1 MKYPGWNPMIIEPR
15 IRNNICVTAHP
26 LGCAAQVK
34 AQINYVKARDRIESP
49 KRVLVIGASNG
60 YGLAARIVSTF
71 SSTASTIGVAYER
84 PGTKSKTGTAG
95 WYNIESFKKE
105 AVTDGYQA
113 WNINGDAF
121 SEEIKSQVLNIIRQ
135 NLGELDFLVYSIA
148 APRRMD
154 PQTGELYST
163 VIKPIGNTFTSK
175 TVDFLSGKV
184 SEISAEPATE
194 EEIAHTIKVMGG
206 EDWRLWIEKL
216 QNGGVLAENFL
227 TIAFSYIGPDF
238 TKAIYR
244 DGTIGKAKED
254 LENSANQINNV
265 LASLGGKAIVSI
277 NKALVTRASAVIPA
291 VPLYISLLYKVM
303 KEKNLHEGCIQQI
316 YRLYHDFLFANNPPA
331 FDHKGRIRMDDWEMN
346 QDVQKKVAEL
356 WEQVTTENLSQL
368 ADIDGLRQEFL
379 RHHGFG
385 MPGVEYGRDV
395 EPDIF

>member
-1 MKYPGWNPMIIEPR
+1 MIIRPK
-15 IRNNICVTAHP
+15 IRRNICLTAHP

-95 WYNIESFKKE
+95 WYNIESFKKQAE
-105 AVTDGYQA
+105 TDGYQA

-121 SEEIKSQVLNIIRQ
+121 SEGLKSQVLDSIRE
-135 NLGELDFLVYSIA
+135 NLGEVDFLVYSIA

-154 PQTGELYST
+154 PHTGELYST

-184 SEISAEPATE
+184 SEITAEPATE
-194 EEIAHTIKVMGG
+194 EEIAHTVKVMGG
-206 EDWRLWIEKL
+206 EDWRLWIEMLK
-216 QNGGVLAENFL
+216 NGGVLAENFL

-254 LENSANQINNV
+254 LENSADQINDV
-265 LASLGGKAIVSI
+265 LAPLKGKAIVSI

-316 YRLYHDFLFANNPPA
+316 YRLYHHFLFTDGPA
-331 FDHKGRIRMDDWEMN
+331 AVDHKGRIRLDDWEMS

-356 WEQVTTENLSQL
+356 WAQVTTENLSQL

-385 MPGVEYGRDV
+385 KPGVEYGLDV

>member
-1 MKYPGWNPMIIEPR
+1 MIIEPK
-15 IRNNICVTAHP
+15 IRRNICLTAHP

-34 AQINYVKARDRIESP
+34 AQINYVKARDRIDSP

-84 PGTKSKTGTAG
+84 PGTKSRTGTAG

-105 AVTDGYQA
+105 AETEGYQA

-121 SEEIKSQVLNIIRQ
+121 SQEIKAQVLDIIRE
-135 NLGELDFLVYSIA
+135 NLGEIDFLVYSIA

-163 VIKPIGNTFTSK
+163 VIKPIGETFTSK

-184 SEISAEPATE
+184 SETTAEPATE
-194 EEIAHTIKVMGG
+194 KEIAHTVKVMGG
-206 EDWRLWIEKL
+206 EDWRLWVEML
-216 QNGGVLAENFL
+216 QNGDALAENFL

-254 LENSANQINNV
+254 LENSGDQINKV
-265 LASLGGKAIVSI
+265 LAPRGGKAIISV

-316 YRLYHDFLFANNPPA
+316 YRLYHDFLFADSAPPL
-331 FDHKGRIRMDDWEMN
+331 DDKGRIRLDDWEMR

-356 WEQVTTENLSQL
+356 WQKVTTDNLSQL

-385 MPGVEYGRDV
+385 MPGVDYGRDV

>member
-1 MKYPGWNPMIIEPR
+1 MIIEPR

-26 LGCAAQVK
+26 LGCAAQIK
-34 AQINYVKARDRIESP
+34 AQINYVEARDKIESP

-105 AVTDGYQA
+105 AETDGYQA

-121 SEEIKSQVLNIIRQ
+121 SEEIKSQVLDIIRE

-184 SEISAEPATE
+184 SEITAEPATE
-194 EEIAHTIKVMGG
+194 EEIAHTVKVMGG
-206 EDWRLWIEKL
+206 EDWRLWIEMLK
-216 QNGGVLAENFL
+216 NGGVLAENFL

-254 LENSANQINNV
+254 LENSVDQINNV
-265 LASLGGKAIVSI
+265 LAPLKGKAIVSI

-316 YRLYHDFLFANNPPA
+316 YRLYHDFLFTDNPPA
-331 FDHKGRIRMDDWEMN
+331 FDRKGRIRLDDWEMS

>member
-1 MKYPGWNPMIIEPR
+1 MIIRPK
-15 IRNNICVTAHP
+15 IRRNICLTAHP

-95 WYNIESFKKE
+95 WYNIESFKKQAE
-105 AVTDGYQA
+105 TDGYQA

-121 SEEIKSQVLNIIRQ
+121 SEGLKSQVLDSIRE
-135 NLGELDFLVYSIA
+135 NLGEVDFLVYSIA

-154 PQTGELYST
+154 PHTGELYST

-184 SEISAEPATE
+184 SEITAEPATE
-194 EEIAHTIKVMGG
+194 EEIAHTVKVMGG
-206 EDWRLWIEKL
+206 EDWRLWIEMLK
-216 QNGGVLAENFL
+216 NGGVLAKNFL

-254 LENSANQINNV
+254 LENSADQINDV
-265 LASLGGKAIVSI
+265 LAPLKGKAIVSI

-316 YRLYHDFLFANNPPA
+316 YRLYHHFLFTDGPA
-331 FDHKGRIRMDDWEMN
+331 PVDHKGRIRLDDWEMS

-356 WEQVTTENLSQL
+356 WAQVTTENLSQL

-385 MPGVEYGRDV
+385 MPGVEYGLDV

>member
-1 MKYPGWNPMIIEPR
+1 MIIRPK
-15 IRNNICVTAHP
+15 IRRNICLTAHP

-95 WYNIESFKKE
+95 WYNIESFKKQAE
-105 AVTDGYQA
+105 TDGYQA

-121 SEEIKSQVLNIIRQ
+121 SEGLKSQVLDSIRE
-135 NLGELDFLVYSIA
+135 NLGEVDFLVYSIA

-154 PQTGELYST
+154 PHTGELYST

-184 SEISAEPATE
+184 SEITAEPATE
-194 EEIAHTIKVMGG
+194 EEIAHTVKVMGG
-206 EDWRLWIEKL
+206 EDWRFWIEMLK
-216 QNGGVLAENFL
+216 NGGVLAENFL

-254 LENSANQINNV
+254 LENSVDQINNV
-265 LASLGGKAIVSI
+265 LAPLKGKAIVSI

-316 YRLYHDFLFANNPPA
+316 YRLYHHFLFTDGPA
-331 FDHKGRIRMDDWEMN
+331 AVDHKGRIRLDDWEMS

-356 WEQVTTENLSQL
+356 WAQVTTENLSQL

-385 MPGVEYGRDV
+385 MPGVEYGLDV

>member
-1 MKYPGWNPMIIEPR
+1 MIIEPK

-49 KRVLVIGASNG
+49 KRVLVIGGSNG

-71 SSTASTIGVAYER
+71 SSGASTVGVAFER
-84 PGTKSKTGTAG
+84 PGTKSKIATAG
-95 WYNIESFKKE
+95 WYNIESFKQEAEKE
-105 AVTDGYQA
+105 GYQA

-121 SEEIKSQVLNIIRQ
+121 SQEIKSQVFDIIRE
-135 NLGELDFLVYSIA
+135 NLGEIDFLVYSIA

-154 PQTGELYST
+154 PQTGELYSS
-163 VIKPIGNTFTSK
+163 VIKPIGKKLTSK
-175 TVDFLSGKV
+175 TVDFLTGEV

-194 EEIAHTIKVMGG
+194 EEIAHTVKVMGG
-206 EDWRLWIEKL
+206 EDWRFWIEML
-216 QNGGVLAENFL
+216 HNGGVLAENFL
-227 TIAFSYIGPDF
+227 TIGFSYIGPNF

-254 LENSANQINNV
+254 LENTAVQINELLTP
-265 LASLGGKAIVSI
+265 LAGKAIISI

-303 KEKNLHEGCIQQI
+303 KEKKLHEGCIQQM
-316 YRLYHDFLFANNPPA
+316 YRLYHDFLFTTAPPSV
-331 FDHKGRIRMDDWEMN
+331 DHKGRIRIDDWEMRE
-346 QDVQKKVAEL
+346 DVQNEVAKL
-356 WEQVTTENLSQL
+356 WERVTTENLNGL
-368 ADIDGLRQEFL
+368 ADIQGLREEFL

-385 MPGVEYGRDV
+385 MPGVDYNQDV
-395 EPDIF
+395 DPDIF

>member
-1 MKYPGWNPMIIEPR
+1 MIIEPK
-15 IRNNICVTAHP
+15 IRRNICLTAHP
-26 LGCAAQVK
+26 FGCAAQVK
-34 AQINYVKARDRIESP
+34 AQINYVEARDRIDSP

-71 SSTASTIGVAYER
+71 SSAAPTIGVAYER

-105 AVTDGYQA
+105 AEAAGYQA

-121 SEEIKSQVLNIIRQ
+121 SREIKAQVLEIIRE
-135 NLGELDFLVYSIA
+135 NLGEIDFLVYSIA

-184 SEISAEPATE
+184 SEITAEPATE
-194 EEIAHTIKVMGG
+194 EEIAHTVKVMGG
-206 EDWRLWIEKL
+206 EDWRLWVEML

-254 LENSANQINNV
+254 LENSGDQINKV
-265 LASLGGKAIVSI
+265 LAPCRGKAIISV

-316 YRLYHDFLFANNPPA
+316 YRLYHDFLFADSAPTL
-331 FDHKGRIRMDDWEMN
+331 DDRGRIRLDDWEMR
-346 QDVQKKVAEL
+346 QDVQKKVAEM
-356 WEQVTTENLSQL
+356 WQEVTTENLSQL

-385 MPGVEYGRDV
+385 MPGVDYGRDV

>member
-1 MKYPGWNPMIIEPR
+1 MIIEPK
-15 IRNNICVTAHP
+15 IRRNICLTAHP
-26 LGCAAQVK
+26 FGCAAQVK
-34 AQINYVKARDRIESP
+34 AQINYVEARDRIDSP

-71 SSTASTIGVAYER
+71 SSAAPTIGVAYER

-105 AVTDGYQA
+105 AEAAGYQA

-121 SEEIKSQVLNIIRQ
+121 SREIKAQVLEIIRE
-135 NLGELDFLVYSIA
+135 NLGEIDFLVYSIA

-184 SEISAEPATE
+184 SEITAEPATE
-194 EEIAHTIKVMGG
+194 EEIAHTVKVMGG
-206 EDWRLWIEKL
+206 EDWRLWVEML

-254 LENSANQINNV
+254 LENSGDQINKV
-265 LASLGGKAIVSI
+265 LAPCRGKAIISV

-316 YRLYHDFLFANNPPA
+316 YRLYHDFLFADSAPPL
-331 FDHKGRIRMDDWEMN
+331 DDKGRIRLDDWEMR
-346 QDVQKKVAEL
+346 QDVQEKVAGL
-356 WEQVTTENLSQL
+356 WQEVTTENLSQL

>member
-1 MKYPGWNPMIIEPR
+1 MIIRPK
-15 IRNNICVTAHP
+15 IRRNICLTAHP

-95 WYNIESFKKE
+95 WYNIESFKKQAE
-105 AVTDGYQA
+105 TDGYQA

-121 SEEIKSQVLNIIRQ
+121 SEGLKSQVLDSIRE
-135 NLGELDFLVYSIA
+135 NLGEVDFLVYSIA

-154 PQTGELYST
+154 PHTGELYST

-184 SEISAEPATE
+184 SEITAEPATE
-194 EEIAHTIKVMGG
+194 EEIAHTVKVMGG
-206 EDWRLWIEKL
+206 EDWRLWIEMLK
-216 QNGGVLAENFL
+216 NGGVLAENFL

-254 LENSANQINNV
+254 LENSADQINDV
-265 LASLGGKAIVSI
+265 LAPLKGKAIVSI

-316 YRLYHDFLFANNPPA
+316 YRLYHHFLFTDGPA
-331 FDHKGRIRMDDWEMN
+331 AVDHKGRIRLDDWEMS

-356 WEQVTTENLSQL
+356 WAQVTTENLSQL

-385 MPGVEYGRDV
+385 MPGVEYGLDV

>member
-1 MKYPGWNPMIIEPR
+1 
-15 IRNNICVTAHP
+15 

-34 AQINYVKARDRIESP
+34 AQINFVKARDKIASP

-60 YGLAARIVSTF
+60 YGLASRIVSTF
-71 SSTASTIGVAYER
+71 SSSASTIGVAYER

-95 WYNIESFKKE
+95 WYNIASFKKE
-105 AVTDGYQA
+105 AEADGYQA

-121 SEEIKSQVLNIIRQ
+121 SEEIKSQILDIIRE

-154 PQTGELYST
+154 PHTGELYST

-184 SEISAEPATE
+184 SEITAEPATE
-194 EEIAHTIKVMGG
+194 EEIAHTVKVMGG
-206 EDWRLWIEKL
+206 EDWRLWIETL

-238 TKAIYR
+238 TQAIYR
-244 DGTIGKAKED
+244 HGTIGKAKKD
-254 LENSANQINNV
+254 LENSAHQINKG
-265 LASLGGKAIVSI
+265 LAPLGGHAIISV

-291 VPLYISLLYKVM
+291 VPLYIALLYKVM
-303 KEKNLHEGCIQQI
+303 KERNLHEGCIQQI
-316 YRLYHDFLFANNPPA
+316 YRLYHDFLFTDNPTA
-331 FDHKGRIRMDDWEMN
+331 FDHKGRIRLDDWEMS

-368 ADIDGLRQEFL
+368 ADVDGLRQEFL

-385 MPGVEYGRDV
+385 MPGVEYGRDI

>member
-1 MKYPGWNPMIIEPR
+1 MIIKPK
-15 IRNNICVTAHP
+15 IRRNICLTAHP

-34 AQINYVKARDRIESP
+34 AQINYVKARDRIENP

-95 WYNIESFKKE
+95 WYNIESFKKQAE
-105 AVTDGYQA
+105 TDGYQA

-121 SEEIKSQVLNIIRQ
+121 SEWLKSQVLDSIRE
-135 NLGELDFLVYSIA
+135 NLGEVDFLVYSIA

-154 PQTGELYST
+154 PHTGELYST

-184 SEISAEPATE
+184 SEITAEPATE
-194 EEIAHTIKVMGG
+194 EEIAHTVKVMGG
-206 EDWRLWIEKL
+206 EDWRLWIEMLK
-216 QNGGVLAENFL
+216 NGGVLAENFL

-254 LENSANQINNV
+254 LENSADQINDV
-265 LASLGGKAIVSI
+265 LAPLKGKAIVSI

-316 YRLYHDFLFANNPPA
+316 YRLYHHFLFTDGPA
-331 FDHKGRIRMDDWEMN
+331 AVDHKGRIRLDDWEMS

-356 WEQVTTENLSQL
+356 WAQVTTENLSQL

-379 RHHGFG
+379 RHHGLG
-385 MPGVEYGRDV
+385 MPGVEYGLDV

>member
-1 MKYPGWNPMIIEPR
+1 MIIEPK
-15 IRNNICVTAHP
+15 IRNNICLTAHP

-34 AQINYVKARDRIESP
+34 AQINYVKARGRIESP

-84 PGTKSKTGTAG
+84 PGTKSRTGTAG
-95 WYNIESFKKE
+95 WYNIESFKKQAE
-105 AVTDGYQA
+105 TEGYQA
-113 WNINGDAF
+113 WNLNGDAF
-121 SEEIKSQVLNIIRQ
+121 SKEIKSQVLDTIRE
-135 NLGELDFLVYSIA
+135 NLGEVDFLVYSIA

-154 PQTGELYST
+154 PHTGELYST
-163 VIKPIGNTFTSK
+163 VIKPIGNEFTAR

-184 SEISAEPATE
+184 REITTEPATE
-194 EEIAHTIKVMGG
+194 EEIAHTVKVMGG
-206 EDWRLWIEKL
+206 EDWRLWVEML
-216 QNGGVLAENFL
+216 QKGGVLAENFL

-254 LENSANQINNV
+254 LENSAERINEV
-265 LASLGGKAIVSI
+265 LAPLGGKAIISV

-316 YRLYHDFLFANNPPA
+316 CRLYHDFLFAESPPT
-331 FDHKGRIRMDDWEMN
+331 FDDKGRIRMDHWEMRE
-346 QDVQKKVAEL
+346 DVQKKVAKL
-356 WEQVTTENLSQL
+356 WGQVTTENLSQL

-385 MPGVEYGRDV
+385 MPGIEYGRDV